1 MKENP
6 MKTTQ
11 REAAARMALLEYEFL
26 AATGTLDGL
35 AGEVRAAGAWL
46 PGRKAGHLGVVIG
59 RMRDELGQILIEIDE
74 PITDLVLSAEGAPAD
89 VPTFTN

>member
-6 MKTTQ
+6 MKTPQ
-11 REAAARMALLEYEFL
+11 REAARLANLEYEFL
-26 AATGTLDGL
+26 AATGTLDVL

-46 PGRKAGHLGVVIG
+46 PGRKADHLAAVLG
-59 RMRDELGQILIEIDE
+59 RMRDELEQMLVEIDE
-74 PITDLVLSAEGAPAD
+74 PITDLVLAAEGAPAD